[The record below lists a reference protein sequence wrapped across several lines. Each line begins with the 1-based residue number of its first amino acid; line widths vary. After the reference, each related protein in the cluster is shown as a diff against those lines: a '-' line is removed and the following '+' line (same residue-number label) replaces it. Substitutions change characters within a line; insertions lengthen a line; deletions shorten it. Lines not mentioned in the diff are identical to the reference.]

1 MSRPCVFVS
10 STYYDLK
17 HVQSSLDSFIKSLG
31 YDFVL
36 SKKGD
41 TSYSPDLPFSKS
53 FCREFANADIF
64 LLIIGGRYGSAIS
77 TDNKKLEGTFF
88 EGYGSMTKKEYES
101 AYSRNI
107 PIYILIQNNVYAEY
121 QTYLQN
127 KTNENIRYAH
137 VDSVNIFQL
146 IEEILLKPRNN
157 LIHTFEGFSDALVW
171 LREQWA
177 GLFGELLQRMTN
189 QQQIS
194 TLSNQVETLSVINAT
209 LQKYVD
215 ALVSKAPPTDLPE
228 LIQYQH
234 QRLNEFEQSDV
245 LKQNKFF
252 RALSNWNI
260 DINQFAV
267 ALLTT
272 ETFDEFKEKLH
283 KLSNDPERLKPFL
296 SVYHWSSAAK
306 NSINDARIVLGKKP
320 YFSLL

>member
-1 MSRPCVFVS
+1 MS

-17 HVQSSLDSFIKSLG
+17 HVQSSFDNFIKSLG
-31 YDFVL
+31 YDFIL

-41 TSYSPDLPFSKS
+41 ISYSPDVPFSES

-64 LLIIGGRYGSAIS
+64 LLIIGGRYGSATS
-77 TDNKKLEGTFF
+77 TDNKKQERTFC
-88 EGYGSMTKKEYES
+88 YDNMTKKEYES
-101 AYSRNI
+101 ACSRNI
-107 PIYILIQNNVYAEY
+107 PVYILIEGNVYTEY

-127 KTNENIRYAH
+127 KANENIRYAH
-137 VDSVNIFQL
+137 VDSVNIFRL

-157 LIHTFEGFSDALVW
+157 RIHTFERFPDILIW

-194 TLSNQVETLSVINAT
+194 TLSNQVETLSVINAS
-209 LQKYVD
+209 LQKYLD
-215 ALVSKAPPTDLPE
+215 ALVSKVSPADLPE
-228 LIQYQH
+228 SIQYQH
-234 QRLNEFEQSDV
+234 QRLNKFEQSDA

-252 RALSNWNI
+252 KALSNWNV
-260 DINQFAV
+260 DINQFGV

-296 SVYHWSSAAK
+296 SIHNWSSSAQ
-306 NSINDARIVLGKKP
+306 NSINEARIVLGKQP
-320 YFSLL
+320 YFPLS

>member
-31 YDFVL
+31 YDFIL

-41 TSYSPDLPFSKS
+41 ISHSPDISFDES
-53 FCREFANADIF
+53 FCRELANADIF
-64 LLIIGGRYGSAIS
+64 LLIIGGRYGSAT
-77 TDNKKLEGTFF
+77 TDNKKQEKKFF
-88 EGYGSMTKKEYES
+88 ENYDSMTKKEYES
-101 AYSRNI
+101 ASSRNI
-107 PIYILIQNNVYAEY
+107 PVYILIEGNVYAEY
-121 QTYLQN
+121 QTYVQN
-127 KTNENIRYAH
+127 KANENIRYAH
-137 VDSVNIFQL
+137 VDSVNIFRL

-157 LIHTFEGFSDALVW
+157 RIHAFERFPDTLIW

-194 TLSNQVETLSVINAT
+194 TLSNQVETLSVINAS
-209 LQKYVD
+209 LQKYLDV
-215 ALVSKAPPTDLPE
+215 LVSKVSPADLPE
-228 LIQYQH
+228 SIQY
-234 QRLNEFEQSDV
+234 QRLNEFEQSDA

-252 RALSNWNI
+252 KALSNWNV
-260 DINQFAV
+260 DINQFGV

-283 KLSNDPERLKPFL
+283 QLSNDPERLKPFL
-296 SVYHWSSAAK
+296 SIHHWSSSAQD
-306 NSINDARIVLGKKP
+306 SINEARIVLGKQP
-320 YFSLL
+320 YFPLP